1 MKKLIF
7 GASAAALLGAC
18 AMTNEPAQVTASA
31 TQPVVAAPNA
41 GEVENLNDLAS
52 AMIDAEKLYTEAA
65 QMPDNDPAVRAEL
78 EALAKERGEQREY
91 LQERIA
97 VLGGEPDTAGEAL
110 GTGHRI
116 FTSIRTAFADDTE
129 VAIEE
134 VLRGERYLVN
144 EIGEIMTTS
153 PSDDTVD
160 LLTVF
165 RDDIEVHI
173 EELEAWDR
181 AV

>member
-1 MKKLIF
+1 MQKLII

-18 AMTNEPAQVTASA
+18 AMTSEPAEVTAA
-31 TQPVVAAPNA
+31 ANQPAVAAPNA

-52 AMIDAEKLYTEAA
+52 AMIDAEKLYAEAA
-65 QMPDNDPAVRAEL
+65 NLPDNQPYVRAEL
-78 EALAKERGEQREY
+78 EELAQERGEQREY

-110 GTGHRI
+110 GTSHRI
-116 FTSIRTAFADDTE
+116 FTTIRTAFSDDTE

-134 VLRGERYLVN
+134 VLRGERYLLN
-144 EIGEIMTTS
+144 EIGQIMTTS
-153 PSDDTVD
+153 PSEDTVD

-173 EELEAWDR
+173 EELEALDR
-181 AV
+181 RA